1 VPLMLSLPSLLPGIL
16 SMEGC
21 QFRLSVCRL
30 NPITA
35 ESTGVGVAS
44 LHVRSAGVARQ
55 RNWNFIANNGRGHF
69 SSYQSLGSMDKNV
82 MEQL

>member
-1 VPLMLSLPSLLPGIL
+1 MLSLPSLLPGIL

-35 ESTGVGVAS
+35 E
-44 LHVRSAGVARQ
+44 SAGVARQ